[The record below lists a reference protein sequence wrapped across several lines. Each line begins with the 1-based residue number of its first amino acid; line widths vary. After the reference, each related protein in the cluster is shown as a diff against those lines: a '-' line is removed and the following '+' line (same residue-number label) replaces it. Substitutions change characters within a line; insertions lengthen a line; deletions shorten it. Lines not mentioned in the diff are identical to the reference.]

1 MNKLV
6 WNMRYPP
13 TAGPD
18 ARGRPAGISPLVPPG
33 AYQVRLTVD
42 GQTFTESFELLKDP
56 RVSATE
62 EDLKAQFDL
71 LVQVRDKLVENN
83 TGLSRLRSV
92 RNQIDE
98 WVGRAGDE
106 ASRDVLSTTVQAIK
120 DKLWPIEDQ
129 LASVHEPYAQTVP
142 PVRLDAKLMAL
153 SQVVATGDF
162 APTQGQLGVYDELS
176 GLVDHHLQELQQII
190 DQDVSGFVEQLN
202 ELGVPAIAP

>member
-1 MNKLV
+1 MS
-6 WNMRYPP
+6 

-33 AYQVRLTVD
+33 TYQVRLSVE

-62 EDLKAQFDL
+62 EELKAQFDL

-92 RNQIDE
+92 RGQIDE
-98 WVGRAGDE
+98 WVGRAGD
-106 ASRDVLSTTVQAIK
+106 AGSRDVLSAAAQAIK

-129 LASVHEPYAQTVP
+129 LSSVHEPYAQVVP

-153 SQVVATGDF
+153 AQVTASGDF
-162 APTQGQLGVYDELS
+162 GPTQGQLGVYGELS
-176 GLVDHHLQELQQII
+176 ELVDNHLEELQKII
-190 DQDVSGFVEQLN
+190 DEDVAGFVEQLN
-202 ELGVPAIAP
+202 ELGVSVIAP